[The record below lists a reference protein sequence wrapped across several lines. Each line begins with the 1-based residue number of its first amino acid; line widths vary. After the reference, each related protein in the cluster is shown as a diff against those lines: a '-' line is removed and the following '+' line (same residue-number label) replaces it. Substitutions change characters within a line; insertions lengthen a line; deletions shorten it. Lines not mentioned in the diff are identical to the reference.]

1 MSRSGGLDRAKLTD
15 QLINLNKSVDISI
28 LSPLPEPLIAVN
40 SYVGFFYLIL
50 PLVLLTIY

>member
-1 MSRSGGLDRAKLTD
+1 MSRSGGLNQAKLTD
-15 QLINLNKSVDISI
+15 QLIDLNKSVDIGI
-28 LSPLPEPLIAVN
+28 LSLLPEPLVAVD